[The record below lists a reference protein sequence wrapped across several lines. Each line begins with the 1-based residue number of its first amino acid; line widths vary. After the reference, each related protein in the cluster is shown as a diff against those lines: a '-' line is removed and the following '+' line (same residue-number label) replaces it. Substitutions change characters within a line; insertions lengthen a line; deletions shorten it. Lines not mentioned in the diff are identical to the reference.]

1 MPPRAMWT
9 GQLRLSLVS
18 FGVRMYSATES
29 GARVSMNQLHKGC
42 HQRLKNQLT
51 CPIHGPVERDEVAK
65 GYEYEK
71 DTYVIIETEDLDAIR
86 LQANHT
92 IDLKTF
98 VKADSIGPLYVDSP
112 YFLGPDGP
120 VAEEA
125 FRVIREAMR
134 STDTIGIGTLI
145 MSARERIV
153 AVQPDG
159 KGFLLSTLRYAE
171 EVRSSDGLFDE
182 VKDAKPDAE
191 QIKLAETIIKGK
203 VAKFQP
209 ELFEDHYRTAF
220 LEVVKAK
227 IKGQKPVIV
236 EETEAPTTYNF
247 IDALK
252 RSVEEAGL
260 GDARKSAKKPA
271 KKPAAKSAGA
281 DAKKS
286 KTKRA

>member
-18 FGVRMYSATES
+18 FGVRMYAATES
-29 GARVSMNQLHKGC
+29 GARVSMNQLHRGC

-51 CPIHGPVERDEVAK
+51 CPIHGPVERDDVVK

-71 DTYVIIETEDLDAIR
+71 DTYVIIDPEDLEAIR

-98 VKADSIGPLYVDSP
+98 VKADAIGPLYVDSP

-134 STDTIGIGTLI
+134 ATNTIGIGTLI

-153 AVQPDG
+153 SVQPEG
-159 KGFLLSTLRYAE
+159 KGFLLNTLRYAT
-171 EVRSSDGLFDE
+171 EVRSSDGLFDD
-182 VKDAKPDAE
+182 VKEAKPDAE
-191 QIKLAETIIKGK
+191 QLQLAETIIKGK
-203 VAKFQP
+203 VDEFQP
-209 ELFEDHYRTAF
+209 NLFEDHYRTAF
-220 LEVVKAK
+220 LDVVKAK

-236 EETEAPTTYNF
+236 EETETPTTYNF

-252 RSVEEAGL
+252 RSVEEAGI
-260 GDARKSAKKPA
+260 GEGKKNGKKPA

-281 DAKKS
+281 EGKKS